1 MEKVKAK
8 AEEKAEVREVI
19 EVREVVEENKK
30 RAHKYD

>member
-8 AEEKAEVREVI
+8 AEGKAEVREVA
-19 EVREVVEENKK
+19 EGKEVVEENKK

>member
-8 AEEKAEVREVI
+8 AEEKAEVREVV
-19 EVREVVEENKK
+19 EVKEVVEENKK